1 MRVDT
6 FTGENNDW
14 AVLAALSQ
22 RAEACGFDGFAIP
35 EITGDPLLNAA
46 MAAQA
51 TERIHVRTA
60 IAVAFPRSPMVLA
73 EQAWA
78 IQRNSKGRFA
88 LGLGTQ
94 VKAHNERRFS
104 TAWKAPRSRIVEY
117 VEALRAIWRCWELG
131 ERLDYQG
138 DHYQFSLMTPEFTP
152 PKSDL
157 PMVPVY
163 LAAVRP
169 RTLESAASVA
179 DGLRLHGF
187 CTKRYLNEVVS
198 PAIERGL
205 DSVGRSR
212 SELDVCGGG
221 FIMSGPDEATVMKN
235 REWVRYRVAFY
246 ASTPA
251 YRPVMS
257 LHGWDDLAD
266 KLLHMSKTGQWKKMA
281 SEVPDDVLDE
291 FGVFT
296 TYDKLPKAIDAR
308 FGGISDTVELAFEQD
323 TDPELAQEL
332 LSQVR
337 AIGGA
342 FETYADRFSAG
353 ATDRR

>member
-1 MRVDT
+1 MHVDT

-14 AVLAALSQ
+14 AALAREAQ

-46 MAAQA
+46 MVAQA
-51 TERIHVRTA
+51 TERIHPRTA
-60 IAVAFPRSPMVLA
+60 ICVAFPRSPMVLA

-78 IQRNSKGRFA
+78 IQRNSGGRFG

-104 TAWKAPRSRIVEY
+104 TPWKAPRSRIVEY

-131 ERLDYQG
+131 ERLEYDG
-138 DHYQFSLMTPEFTP
+138 KHYQFSLMTPEFTP
-152 PKSDL
+152 PKSKL

-169 RTLESAASVA
+169 RTLESAAAVA

-187 CTKRYLNEVVS
+187 CTARYFREVVG
-198 PAIERGL
+198 PAVERGL
-205 DSVGRSR
+205 KSAGRPR
-212 SELDVCGGG
+212 NELEVCGGG
-221 FIMSGPDEATVMKN
+221 FIMTGPDEATVMRN
-235 REWVRYRVAFY
+235 REWVRYRIAFY
-246 ASTPA
+246 GSTPA

-266 KLLHMSKTGQWKKMA
+266 KLLHMTKTGQWQKMA
-281 SEVPDDVLDE
+281 AEVPDEVLDE
-291 FGVFT
+291 FCVYT
-296 TYDKLPKAIDAR
+296 TYDALPAAIEAR
-308 FGGISDTVELAFEQD
+308 FGGISDTVELMIESD
-323 TDPELAQEL
+323 TDAEVAQDL
-332 LSQVR
+332 LSKVR
-337 AIGGA
+337 AIPSA
-342 FETYADRFSAG
+342 FEAHANHYA
-353 ATDRR
+353 

>member
-1 MRVDT
+1 MRGMRIDT

-14 AVLAALSQ
+14 GKLAEEAR
-22 RAEACGFDGFAIP
+22 RAEALGVDGFAIP

-46 MAAQA
+46 MAANA
-51 TERIHVRTA
+51 TERLQVRTG

-78 IQRNSKGRFA
+78 IQRNSGGRFA

-104 TAWKAPRSRIVEY
+104 TPWRAPRSRLVEY
-117 VEALRAIWRCWELG
+117 VESLRAIWRCWELG

-138 DHYQFSLMTPEFTP
+138 EHYKFSLMTPEFTP
-152 PKSDL
+152 PKSNL

-169 RTLESAASVA
+169 RTIESAAAVA

-187 CTKRYLNEVVS
+187 CTAKYYQEVVA

-205 DSVGRSR
+205 ASAGRSR

-221 FIMSGPDEATVMKN
+221 FIMTGPDEETVMKN

-251 YRPVMS
+251 YRPVME
-257 LHGWDDLAD
+257 LHGWEDLAD
-266 KLLHMSKTGQWKKMA
+266 KLLHMTKTGQWMKMA
-281 SEVPDDVLDE
+281 GEIPDEVLDE
-291 FGVFT
+291 FCIYT
-296 TYDKLPKAIDAR
+296 TYDAIPSAIEAR
-308 FGGISDTVELAFEQD
+308 FGGISDTIELAFEDD
-323 TDPELAQEL
+323 TDPELAADVV
-332 LSQVR
+332 SKIH
-337 AIGGA
+337 AIDTG
-342 FETYADRFSAG
+342 FEAPADHYA
-353 ATDRR
+353 

>member
-1 MRVDT
+1 MRIDT

-14 AVLAALSQ
+14 VKLGKEAR
-22 RAEACGFDGFAIP
+22 RAEAVGVDGFAIP

-46 MAAQA
+46 VAAQA
-51 TERIHVRTA
+51 TEHIQVRTG

-78 IQRNSKGRFA
+78 IHRNSGGRFA

-104 TAWKAPRSRIVEY
+104 TPWKAPRSRLIEY
-117 VEALRAIWRCWELG
+117 VESLRAIWRCWELG

-152 PKSDL
+152 PKSNL

-169 RTLESAASVA
+169 RTIESAAAIA

-187 CTKRYLNEVVS
+187 CTKKYLQEVVW

-205 DSVGRSR
+205 QSAGRPR
-212 SELDVCGGG
+212 SSLDVCGGG
-221 FIMSGPDEATVMKN
+221 FIMTGPDEETLMKN

-246 ASTPA
+246 GSTPA
-251 YRPVMS
+251 YLPVMS
-257 LHGWDDLAD
+257 LHGWDDLAQ
-266 KLLHMSKTGQWKKMA
+266 KLNQMSRTGQWKKMA
-281 SEVPDDVLDE
+281 AEVPDDLVDE
-291 FGVFT
+291 FGVFA
-296 TYDKLPKAIDAR
+296 TYENLPKAIEER
-308 FGGISDTVELAFEQD
+308 FGGISDTVEFGFEAD
-323 TDPELAQEL
+323 TDPDYARSIIE
-332 LSQVR
+332 QVHQ
-337 AIGGA
+337 IGSR
-342 FETYADRFSAG
+342 FEAHANHYD
-353 ATDRR
+353 

>member
-14 AVLAALSQ
+14 AALAREAR

-35 EITGDPLLNAA
+35 EITGDPMLNAA
-46 MAAQA
+46 MVAHT
-51 TERIHVRTA
+51 TERIHPRTA
-60 IAVAFPRSPMVLA
+60 ICVAFPRSPMVLA

-78 IQRNSKGRFA
+78 IQRNSNGRFA

-104 TAWKAPRSRIVEY
+104 TPWTAPRSRIVEY
-117 VEALRAIWRCWELG
+117 VESLRAIWRCWELG
-131 ERLDYQG
+131 ERLQYDGKY
-138 DHYQFSLMTPEFTP
+138 YQFSLMTPEFTP
-152 PKSDL
+152 PKSKL

-169 RTLESAASVA
+169 RTLESAAAVA

-187 CTKRYLNEVVS
+187 CTARYFREVVG

-205 DSVGRSR
+205 KSAERPR

-221 FIMSGPDEATVMKN
+221 FIMTGPDEATVMKN

-246 ASTPA
+246 GSTPA

-266 KLLHMSKTGQWKKMA
+266 KLLQMTKTGQWQKMGA
-281 SEVPDDVLDE
+281 EIPDEVLDE
-291 FGVFT
+291 FCVYA
-296 TYDKLPKAIDAR
+296 TYDELPAAIEAR
-308 FGGISDTVELAFEQD
+308 FGGISDTVELMIENETDVEVAQD
-323 TDPELAQEL
+323 L
-332 LSQVR
+332 LSRVR
-337 AIGGA
+337 AIPSA
-342 FETYADRFSAG
+342 FEAHADHYA
-353 ATDRR
+353 

>member
-14 AVLAALSQ
+14 AKLANEARL
-22 RAEACGFDGFAIP
+22 AEARGFDGFAIP

-46 MAAQA
+46 MSARA
-51 TERIHVRTA
+51 TERIQVRTA
-60 IAVAFPRSPMVLA
+60 IAVAFPRSPMVVA

-78 IQRNSKGRFA
+78 IQRNSGGRFA

-104 TAWKAPRSRIVEY
+104 TRWKAPRSRLVEY
-117 VEALRAIWRCWELG
+117 VESLRAIWRCWELG
-131 ERLDYQG
+131 ERLSYAG

-152 PKSDL
+152 PKSNL

-169 RTLESAASVA
+169 RTIESAASVA

-187 CTKRYLNEVVS
+187 CTKRYLNEVVW
-198 PAIERGL
+198 PAIERGIA
-205 DSVGRSR
+205 SSGRSR
-212 SELDVCGGG
+212 SDLDVCGGG
-221 FIMSGPDEATVMKN
+221 FIMTGPDEETVMKN
-235 REWVRYRVAFY
+235 REWARYRVSFY
-246 ASTPA
+246 GSTPG

-266 KLLHMSKTGQWKKMA
+266 KLLHMTKTGQWKKMA
-281 SEVPDDVLDE
+281 AEVPDDVLDH
-291 FGVFT
+291 FGVSA
-296 TYDKLPKAIDAR
+296 TYDRLPAAIEER
-308 FGGISDTVELAFEQD
+308 FGGISDTVEIAFEDD
-323 TDPELAQEL
+323 TDPDLAKEV

-337 AIGGA
+337 AITSG
-342 FETYADRFSAG
+342 FEAPADRFA
-353 ATDRR
+353 

>member
-14 AVLAALSQ
+14 AKLAQEAQ
-22 RAEACGFDGFAIP
+22 RAEVCGFDGFAIP

-46 MAAQA
+46 MVAQA
-51 TERIHVRTA
+51 TERIQARTA

-78 IQRNSKGRFA
+78 IQRNSGGRFA

-117 VEALRAIWRCWELG
+117 VRALRAIWRCWELG

-138 DHYQFSLMTPEFTP
+138 QHYQFSLMTPEFTP
-152 PKSDL
+152 PKSNL

-169 RTLESAASVA
+169 RTLESAAAVA

-187 CTKRYLNEVVS
+187 CTARYFQEVVR
-198 PAIERGL
+198 PAIDRGL
-205 DSVGRSR
+205 ASAGRSR

-221 FIMSGPDEATVMKN
+221 FIMTGPDEETVMHN
-235 REWVRYRVAFY
+235 REWVRYRIAFY
-246 ASTPA
+246 GSTPA

-266 KLLHMSKTGQWKKMA
+266 KLLHMTKTGQWQKMGA
-281 SEVPDDVLDE
+281 EVPDEVLDE
-291 FGVFT
+291 FCVYA
-296 TYDKLPKAIDAR
+296 TYDEIPAAIEMR
-308 FGGISDTVELAFEQD
+308 FGGISDTVELAVEND
-323 TDPELAQEL
+323 TELDVAEEL
-332 LSQVR
+332 LSRVR
-337 AIGGA
+337 AIPGA
-342 FETYADRFSAG
+342 FEAYADHYA
-353 ATDRR
+353 

>member
-6 FTGENNDW
+6 FTAENNDW
-14 AVLAALSQ
+14 AELAEQSQ
-22 RAEACGFDGFAIP
+22 RAETRGFDGFAIP

-46 MAAQA
+46 MCARA

-60 IAVAFPRSPMVLA
+60 IAVAFPRSPMVIA

-78 IQRNSKGRFA
+78 IQRNSGGRFA

-104 TAWKAPRSRIVEY
+104 TPWKAPRSRLVEY
-117 VEALRAIWRCWELG
+117 VESLRAIWRCWELG

-152 PKSDL
+152 PKSNL
-157 PMVPVY
+157 PMVPIY

-187 CTKRYLNEVVS
+187 CTRKYLTEVVW

-205 DSVGRSR
+205 ETAGRPR

-221 FIMSGPDEATVMKN
+221 FIMSGPDEQTVMKN

-266 KLLHMSKTGQWKKMA
+266 KLLHMSKTGQWQKMA
-281 SEVPDDVLDE
+281 SEVPDDVLDA
-291 FGVFT
+291 FCVYT
-296 TYDKLPKAIDAR
+296 TYDQLPAAIEAR
-308 FGGISDTVELAFEQD
+308 FGGISDTVEVAFEDDTETEIAQD
-323 TDPELAQEL
+323 VLARI
-332 LSQVR
+332 R
-337 AIGGA
+337 AIPSG
-342 FETYADRFSAG
+342 FEAPADRYA
-353 ATDRR
+353 